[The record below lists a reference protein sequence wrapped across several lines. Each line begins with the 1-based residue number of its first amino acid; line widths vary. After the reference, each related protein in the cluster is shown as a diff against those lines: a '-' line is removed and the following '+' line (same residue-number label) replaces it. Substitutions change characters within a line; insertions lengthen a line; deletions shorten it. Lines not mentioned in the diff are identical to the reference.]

1 MCPDCFAAAG
11 RLQAGESVLAAFFA
25 YGLFLLTNKNY
36 RRNIRNENWERFQF
50 DEEKNRRHSRPQGI
64 AASSK

>member
-11 RLQAGESVLAAFFA
+11 RLQAGESAPVAFFA

-50 DEEKNRRHSRPQGI
+50 DE
-64 AASSK
+64 